1 MISLNIDSQRGPI
14 SVKFN
19 NWKQLSTMLERQR
32 FFDTFN
38 SEADFEQALNIHY
51 QEYWKLYGEYYD
63 RYNNPTVL
71 DIGSGVGI
79 IDLLACDF
87 FKNGTYHLL
96 DKNQNTAA
104 RPQGEYYSRNHG
116 FYNSWLPTFDGI
128 KTSGFDTNQFKFV
141 EPGYE
146 KLWPKCDIITSY
158 SSWCWHYPLDTYF
171 TFVLDSLKVGGTLIL
186 NISNNALAEQE
197 NLIDEISSQLGA
209 EPEKVMYF
217 TNDSKQ
223 DPNWIIKDGNRGRA
237 CIWTRAS

>member
-1 MISLNIDSQRGPI
+1 MISLNITSQRGPI
-14 SVKFN
+14 AVKFN
-19 NWKQLSTMLERQR
+19 NWKQLSTILERQR
-32 FFDTFN
+32 FFDAFE
-38 SEADFEQALNIHY
+38 SETEFEQELTTHY
-51 QEYWKLYGEYYD
+51 QEYWDLYGQYYD

-87 FKNGTYHLL
+87 FKSGTFYLL
-96 DKNQNTAA
+96 DKNQNSTI
-104 RPQGEYYSRNHG
+104 RPNGEYYSRNHG
-116 FYNSWLPTFDGI
+116 FYNSWQPTVDGI
-128 KTSGFDTNQFKFV
+128 KTSGFNTDQFKII

-146 KLWPKCDIITSY
+146 ERVPKCDIITSY
-158 SSWCWHYPLDTYF
+158 SSWCWHYPLDIYF
-171 TFVLDSLKVGGTLIL
+171 TFVLDRLKIGGTLIL